1 MYLPLE
7 RTSYQSSFPFV
18 PSYVQTRLLG
28 KGSTILALTL
38 DTDSLLKGL
47 KTFPYDSKFL
57 WIDHGV
63 LSEGHNSIKVVK
75 RLAND

>member
-1 MYLPLE
+1 MYLSLE
-7 RTSYQSSFPFV
+7 RTNYQSSFPFV

-28 KGSTILALTL
+28 KGSTILALTS
-38 DTDSLLKGL
+38 DTDNLLKGL

-57 WIDHGV
+57 WTDHGI
-63 LSEGHNSIKVVK
+63 LIEGHNSTEVVK